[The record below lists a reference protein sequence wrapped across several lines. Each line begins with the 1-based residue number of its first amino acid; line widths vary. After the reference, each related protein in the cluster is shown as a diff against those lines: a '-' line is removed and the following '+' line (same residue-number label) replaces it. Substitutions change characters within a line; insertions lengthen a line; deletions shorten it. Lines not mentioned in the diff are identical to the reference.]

1 MVTIVLDSS
10 FDLSL
15 YATVWSVFRS
25 VEICR
30 LQGVLSAYTMVSKEL
45 FMLAACSGSCWH
57 LKLHCVGSL
66 QMFILHFFCNIVS
79 HSYAGA
85 LGCVRD

>member
-1 MVTIVLDSS
+1 MIQKTRNGQVKLTRKGMVTIVLDSS

-57 LKLHCVGSL
+57 LKLHCVG
-66 QMFILHFFCNIVS
+66 FFTDV
-79 HSYAGA
+79 HSSFF
-85 LGCVRD
+85 L